1 MYMHIFIVFDVTELD
16 AEHAKAGLDIALAF
30 PQATPSSKFPPCG
43 KSKLY
48 FLVVFRC

>member
-16 AEHAKAGLDIALAF
+16 AERAKVGLDIAVAF

-43 KSKLY
+43 KNKSY
-48 FLVVFRC
+48 FLV